1 MKAVRKR
8 WLRWGDGARPGPEAP
23 GVLMVCTGNI
33 CRSPTAEAVLRARLA
48 AAGIAGR
55 VRVDSAGT
63 HGFHTED
70 PPDPRAQQAARRRG
84 YDLSALR
91 ARPVG
96 AQDFGRFDWILG
108 MDESHRAWLD
118 RRRPEGSRAQIG
130 LLMAHASRH
139 QGVDE
144 VPDPYYGPAQ
154 GFETMLDLIEDACE
168 GLARF
173 LAEELSAA
181 GQGREEG

>member
-1 MKAVRKR
+1 MGDATRLWLGLAVCS
-8 WLRWGDGARPGPEAP
+8 LGCVTARPPGAATAP
-23 GVLMVCTGNI
+23 SGG
-33 CRSPTAEAVLRARLA
+33 A